1 VANYLFSNLLAA
13 ILGRPPGLRGKL
25 FDVPHVV
32 RDAPA
37 LVQARGLADRI
48 MIEGGSICER
58 APTGGDAY
66 LLSHII
72 HDWTEHQWLTILG
85 NCRRA
90 MKASSRLPII
100 EIAWPTSHTPH
111 PGKMLDIIMFAVA
124 RAGTGRS
131 RVTRAARQSGI
142 PRRASGAD

>member
-1 VANYLFSNLLAA
+1 
-13 ILGRPPGLRGKL
+13 
-25 FDVPHVV
+25 VPHVV

-48 MIEGGSICER
+48 MIEDGSICES

-66 LLSHII
+66 LLSHSI
-72 HDWTEHQWLTILG
+72 HDWTEDQWLTILG

-100 EIAWPTSHTPH
+100 EIALPTSHTPH
-111 PGKMLDIIMFAVA
+111 PGKMLDIIMLAVA
-124 RAGTGRS
+124 RTGRGR

-142 PRRASGAD
+142 PPRASGAD

>member
-1 VANYLFSNLLAA
+1 VVNYWFSNLLAA
-13 ILGRPPGLRGKL
+13 ILGRPPGPRDKL
-25 FDVPHVV
+25 FDVPRVD

-48 MIEGGSICER
+48 MIEGGSTCESV
-58 APTGGDAY
+58 PTGGDAY

-72 HDWTEHQWLTILG
+72 HDWTEDQWLTILG
-85 NCRRA
+85 NWRRA

-100 EIAWPTSHTPH
+100 EIALPTRHTH
-111 PGKMLDIIMFAVA
+111 PGKMLDVIMLAVE

-131 RVTRAARQSGI
+131 RVTCAARQSGI